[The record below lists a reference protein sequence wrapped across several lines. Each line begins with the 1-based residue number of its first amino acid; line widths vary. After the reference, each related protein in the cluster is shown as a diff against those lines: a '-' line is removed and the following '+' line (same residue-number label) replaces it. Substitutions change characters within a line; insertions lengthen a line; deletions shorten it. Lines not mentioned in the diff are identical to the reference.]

1 MSQPNKFRIKTAL
14 AALENPST
22 PGTDAVP
29 TATNAVL
36 LRNLDITPVYDMVA
50 RNNVKGHLG
59 ADQELLAA
67 KSFKLT
73 GEVELAGS
81 GTQGTAPAWGV
92 LLMACGFAET
102 TVTGTARIQTSPPT
116 KTSGDGVFTY
126 TKTAAP
132 TNTLPRLVTLTCTT
146 PGASGVAEFTVS
158 APATATDTAY
168 SATAQVMTN
177 ATPFALCNSST
188 ITPTIT
194 TSFAA
199 ADVFTI
205 LLMPAHV
212 YYTPVSDAFSTL
224 STYGHHS
231 KRKFKMLYMRGNAV
245 ISLDAKA
252 IPVAKLDM
260 AALNGGITTESAPP
274 TVTLTAWKEP
284 VVVNA
289 ANTSTL
295 TLHGHASPV
304 YAFSYDQGATV
315 KHVDLPGQEFI
326 ALTDRIGKGQ
336 ATIVDP
342 LLSEI
347 DYHAIVAAV
356 TLGGLNIIHGKTPG
370 NIIEFQSS
378 YVQVK
383 NPKIVDKDGD
393 AGLSMDLG
401 YVPSSAGNDEIKI
414 LVY

>member
-14 AALENPST
+14 AALENAGT
-22 PGTDAVP
+22 PGVDAIP
-29 TATNAVL
+29 TAANAVL

-73 GEVELAGS
+73 AEVELAGS

-92 LLMACGFAET
+92 LMMACAMAET
-102 TVTGTARIQTSPPT
+102 TVTGTARIPT
-116 KTSGDGVFTY
+116 TATKVSGTGTFTY
-126 TKTAAP
+126 TKTTAP
-132 TNTLPRLVTLTCTT
+132 ANTLPRTVTLTCTT
-146 PGASGVAEFTVS
+146 GGGSGVAAFTVA
-158 APATATDTAY
+158 APATATDTVY
-168 SATAQVMTN
+168 SATGQVMTD
-177 ATPFALCNSST
+177 ATTFALCSSAV
-188 ITPTIT
+188 ITPTVGT
-194 TSFAA
+194 AFTAG
-199 ADVFTI
+199 DVFTL

-245 ISLDAKA
+245 ISLDAKTV
-252 IPVAKLDM
+252 PVAKLDM

-304 YAFSYDQGATV
+304 YAFSYDQGAAV
-315 KHVDLPGQEFI
+315 KHIDLPGQEFI
-326 ALTDRIGKGQ
+326 ALTDRIGKGS

-342 LLSEI
+342 LLSDV
-347 DYHAIVAAV
+347 DYHAIVESVA
-356 TLGGLNIIHGKTPG
+356 LGGLNIIHGKTPG
-370 NIIEFQSS
+370 NIIEIQSL

>member
-29 TATNAVL
+29 AASNAVL

-59 ADQELLAA
+59 ADQELLAS
-67 KSFKLT
+67 KSFKAT
-73 GEVELAGS
+73 AEVELAGS
-81 GTQGTAPAWGV
+81 GTQGTAPAWGI

-102 TVTGTARIQTSPPT
+102 SVATTARIQSAAT
-116 KTSGDGVFTY
+116 KVLGTGTFTY

-132 TNTLPRLVTLTCTT
+132 TNTLPRTVTLTCTT
-146 PGASGVAEFTVS
+146 GGASGVAAFTVS
-158 APATATDTAY
+158 APSTSVDTAY
-168 SATAQVMTN
+168 SALAQVMTN
-177 ATPFALCNSST
+177 ATPFALCNGAT
-188 ITPTIT
+188 ITPTVGT
-194 TSFAA
+194 AFVA

-245 ISLDAKA
+245 INLDAKTV
-252 IPVAKLDM
+252 PVAKLDM

-315 KHVDLPGQEFI
+315 KHIDLPGQEFI
-326 ALTDRIGKGQ
+326 ALTDRNGKGST
-336 ATIVDP
+336 TIVDP
-342 LLSEI
+342 LLTDV
-347 DYHAIVAAV
+347 DYHAIVEAV
-356 TLGGLNIIHGKTPG
+356 ALGGLNIIHGKTPG
-370 NIIEFQSS
+370 NIIEIQSS
-378 YVQVK
+378 YVQPK

-393 AGLSMDLG
+393 AALSMDLG